1 MHKKVLD
8 VREYGYVSV
17 IDFIANFSE
26 VVQIDRPNPQG
37 DWILFDIRNT
47 QSAPVK
53 GQLLDF
59 LSCEVIAILR

>member
-17 IDFIANFSE
+17 IDFMANFSE

-47 QSAPVK
+47 PVK

-59 LSCEVIAILR
+59 LSYEVIAILR